1 MDRSGRFRS
10 LFAVS
15 TQDGR
20 APWCRRDPFLFTQRG
35 RTMPKLA
42 TRSLEP
48 IRRWPLTR
56 EAREQ
61 LLEEIARL
69 RGDLT
74 SLAGQGLE
82 EGIVRLPMTIAIRR
96 LETLRDVLDRCE
108 LVDDTSCA
116 AIGRRAR
123 LREDDGEPNSYE
135 IVFPGDGDPSRGRI
149 SADSPIGAAVL
160 GARPGDV
167 VEVRAPA
174 GPWSVTVLAVN

>member
-1 MDRSGRFRS
+1 
-10 LFAVS
+10 
-15 TQDGR
+15 
-20 APWCRRDPFLFTQRG
+20 
-35 RTMPKLA
+35 MPKLA
-42 TRSLEP
+42 TRPLEP
-48 IRRWPLTR
+48 IDRWPLTR

-61 LLEEIARL
+61 LIEEIARL

-82 EGIVRLPMTIAIRR
+82 EGIVRLPMTIAMRR

-108 LVDDTSCA
+108 VVDDTSCA

-123 LREDDGEPNSYE
+123 LHDGDGEASSYE
-135 IVFPGDGDPSRGRI
+135 IVFPGDGDPDRGRI

-167 VEVRAPA
+167 VEVTAPA
-174 GPWSVTVLAVN
+174 GRWSVTVLAVD